1 MVTLAQRIEELRTAK
16 GLSRPALAAALGF
29 PRTAIE
35 KFETGRQT
43 PTQDQQN
50 KLASY
55 FGVSLF
61 YLRGETNDTTQ
72 MSDWMDGAFLDE
84 PAPVPAPRRA
94 AVKPAVAAS
103 SGGEGGT
110 MFDAFLTSKKFQEAL
125 RTAVLDTLRTPEGQE
140 ILAKAI
146 RRELASRQKY
156 SGQKNRTAAREG
168 PPAPLLYHRLLMN
181 VSIRSRPSFR
191 SASE

>member
-1 MVTLAQRIEELRTAK
+1 MVTLAQRIEELRTAR

-110 MFDAFLTSKKFQEAL
+110 PILCVL
-125 RTAVLDTLRTPEGQE
+125 RVYGGGEMRPEGKSAE
-140 ILAKAI
+140 RLPTSAAHNTI
-146 RRELASRQKY
+146 QK
-156 SGQKNRTAAREG
+156 SGGN
-168 PPAPLLYHRLLMN
+168 
-181 VSIRSRPSFR
+181 
-191 SASE
+191 

>member
-1 MVTLAQRIEELRTAK
+1 MVTLAQRIEELRTAR
-16 GLSRPALAAALGF
+16 GLSRPALAAALGL

-43 PTQDQQN
+43 PTQDQQS

-84 PAPVPAPRRA
+84 PAPAPAPKR
-94 AVKPAVAAS
+94 AVKPVAAVS

-125 RTAVLDTLRTPEGQE
+125 RAAVLDTLRTPEGQE

-146 RRELASRQKY
+146 RRELASRQK
-156 SGQKNRTAAREG
+156 
-168 PPAPLLYHRLLMN
+168 
-181 VSIRSRPSFR
+181 
-191 SASE
+191 

>member
-1 MVTLAQRIEELRTAK
+1 MVTLAQRIEELRTAR

-110 MFDAFLTSKKFQEAL
+110 M
-125 RTAVLDTLRTPEGQE
+125 
-140 ILAKAI
+140 
-146 RRELASRQKY
+146 
-156 SGQKNRTAAREG
+156 
-168 PPAPLLYHRLLMN
+168 
-181 VSIRSRPSFR
+181 
-191 SASE
+191 